1 MLNWSYLR
9 NDVTN
14 YYVNNLIFVFSEVI
28 DPLAYNEK
36 LTTILYSLYLILM
49 FFWQLILFLYLI
61 FS

>member
-14 YYVNNLIFVFSEVI
+14 YCVNNLIFVFSEVI
-28 DPLAYNEK
+28 DPLACNEK
-36 LTTILYSLYLILM
+36 LTTILYSLYLILV

>member
-14 YYVNNLIFVFSEVI
+14 YYVNNLSFVFSEVI
-28 DPLAYNEK
+28 DPLACNEK